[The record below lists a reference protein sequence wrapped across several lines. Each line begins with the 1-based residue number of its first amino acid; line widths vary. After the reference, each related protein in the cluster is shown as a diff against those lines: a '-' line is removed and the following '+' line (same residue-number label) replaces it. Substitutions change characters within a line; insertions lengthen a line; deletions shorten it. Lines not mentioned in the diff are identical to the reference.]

1 MSCIF
6 ESNLRNNPM
15 HNRHILREEFG
26 DRPFMPEDPTDGK
39 PEEMPEAE
47 VADDLANV
55 QNDIDQEKVV
65 QIYAEKIRWPENS
78 DGDPDDYEEDTEDM
92 GQKSFDDA
100 EEVYKELVDLGVQ
113 QNMKATGSTWWQSE
127 VENDYT
133 EGWEITYTIHP
144 ESGFTQEDI
153 DYINGRIS
161 GEIENP
167 DPKFSKWDRDD
178 GYGDEDEE
186 TVEDSISMESC
197 VMGSNLLGH
206 GGYGKAILREMV
218 DDGEPDVPNLEP
230 DDEPDTPVADED
242 ADSAEQTVGERISQQ
257 FDGSPSMINQ
267 GIEFMMERG
276 YKIDDPSYTVDEDVW
291 DEMANT
297 VIGFNDEFETDPEA
311 ELVAASDYYDEH
323 PYEVEGATTDEVPT
337 AESYELHSLLTV
349 EGQPKYEEPEVKKE
363 PKPKPPRLTA
373 KRNRRLR
380 SKSRNIQIWDSK
392 KKCFDPRYINTRF
405 TRMSDA
411 KDAIA
416 KIGESCCCCGCDKPK
431 AKGKAK
437 GKPVNKKF
445 AKLKE
450 AAMAELGGDM
460 GQTYGNHMDEFGRGD
475 VIQAMPP
482 DGGENVVYVLKKE
495 RDWYG
500 EYVIKNVETKEQEY
514 STDDWEDAVTTLYDM
529 ARRKQLK
536 VVKNRSPEGRVRGYK
551 AIRTPYAGMSTRHYD
566 NDGKY
571 IGDYE

>member
-15 HNRHILREEFG
+15 HNRHILREGFG

-47 VADDLANV
+47 EYSEMYDDPIEAEGDDGEQAMHAPGERWFRFVCKNADGWTYDFDVNAM
-55 QNDIDQEKVV
+55 DKEDAIEK
-65 QIYAEKIRWPENS
+65 AKEKMRH
-78 DGDPDDYEEDTEDM
+78 GDEIVKIHDNGEYRA
-92 GQKSFDDA
+92 FDA
-100 EEVYKELVDLGVQ
+100 EPYADFYPPIFTRGK
-113 QNMKATGSTWWQSE
+113 KPSE
-127 VENDYT
+127 I
-133 EGWEITYTIHP
+133 G
-144 ESGFTQEDI
+144 
-153 DYINGRIS
+153 
-161 GEIENP
+161 
-167 DPKFSKWDRDD
+167 
-178 GYGDEDEE
+178 
-186 TVEDSISMESC
+186 ESC

-242 ADSAEQTVGERISQQ
+242 ADSTEQTVGERISQQ

-475 VIQAMPP
+475 VIEAMPP
-482 DGGENVVYVLKKE
+482 DGGDNVVYVLKKE

-551 AIRTPYAGMSTRHYD
+551 AIRTPYTGMSTRRYD
-566 NDGKY
+566 NEGKY